1 MKKSLTSTQKSF
13 SLLLFLIVQGSIQNP
28 CRSRTI
34 LGVLIRNT
42 MKILKIDDTIGMGVY
57 VGETVRDCI
66 KKNGRRS
73 ILEILKYY
81 DLDENILLEY
91 HFRYLGPHKDEQEKQ
106 INVQEISNDYVPVEE
121 SFETTTTLD
130 WDEEYP
136 EPDEEVVDDPW
147 YCPVDYDPEDDD
159 EYGPLW
165 GPGSSYKPW
174 IYGK

>member
-1 MKKSLTSTQKSF
+1 MMSLK
-13 SLLLFLIVQGSIQNP
+13 
-28 CRSRTI
+28 
-34 LGVLIRNT
+34 
-42 MKILKIDDTIGMGVY
+42 MDDTIRKGVY
-57 VGETVRDCI
+57 EGETVRDCI

-81 DLDENILLEY
+81 DLDENILREC

-106 INVQEISNDYVPVEE
+106 IDVQEILNDNVPVEE

-130 WDEEYP
+130 WDVVCP
-136 EPDEEVVDDPW
+136 ELDEEVVDDPW
-147 YCPVDYDPEDDD
+147 YYPVDYDPEDDD
-159 EYGPLW
+159 EFGPLW